1 MAKLP
6 DDRVFSPP
14 LRGASRAARVAA
26 RRMGKRFW
34 NPDFP
39 FDPGRMPVFYGW
51 IILVASTVGIV
62 ASLPGQTMGVS
73 VFTEA
78 LMANLELTRVQ
89 LSLAYL
95 IGTTASALLLPRGG
109 RLLDRYGAR
118 RTMTWAT
125 VLFGGALGL
134 MAGSDALARGV
145 RAVLGTEELWPVSL
159 VVIAVGFFLVRF
171 LGQGMV
177 TVTSRTMLG
186 KWFDRRRG
194 LVFAVSG
201 VAISFSFSAAPQ
213 PLNSLIE
220 AVGWREAYLGMGGV
234 MVLGL
239 AGFGWLV
246 FRDNPEECGLE
257 MDGGPGEAAGKAENP
272 DRVMVRDLT
281 RAEAVRTFSFWAFN
295 LGTAWQALAI
305 TAYTFHV
312 VSIGEEA
319 GLDKAGVLGLFLP
332 MAMVGVFTNFFS
344 GWLGDKTRAKYV
356 LMLLTSGLT
365 VAGLG
370 MAWMAEPLGRGL
382 LIGGLG
388 VSGGAFQTCIG
399 LVWPRYFGRTH
410 LGAISG
416 LNMATIVLASAV
428 GPFAF
433 SLSKD
438 FAGSYQV
445 GFLATAVVPAMLTI
459 AALWAGN
466 PQRRLA
472 AARAA

>member
-1 MAKLP
+1 MAKLGS
-6 DDRVFSPP
+6 VAHFSALARPEP
-14 LRGASRAARVAA
+14 RDEGRGSRK
-26 RRMGKRFW
+26 MGARFW
-34 NPDFP
+34 STDFP
-39 FDPGRMPVFYGW
+39 FRPGRFPIFYGW
-51 IILVASTVGIV
+51 MILIAATVGIV

-73 VFTEA
+73 VFTES

-95 IGTTASALLLPRGG
+95 IGTTGSGLLLPRGG
-109 RLLDRYGAR
+109 RLLDRFGAR
-118 RTMTWAT
+118 RTMTVAT
-125 VLFGGALGL
+125 VLFGGVLAL
-134 MAGSDALARGV
+134 MAASDSVARGV
-145 RAVLGTEELWPVSL
+145 RAALGTSELWPVSL
-159 VVIAVGFFLVRF
+159 VVMAVGFFLVRF

-194 LVFAVSG
+194 LVLAVSG

-220 AVGWREAYLGMGGV
+220 AVGWRGAYLGMGGV
-234 MVLGL
+234 MVVVV
-239 AGFGWLV
+239 AGFAWAV

-257 MDGGPGEAAGKAENP
+257 MDGGPGKATGKPENP
-272 DRVMVRDLT
+272 DRLIVRDLT

-295 LGTAWQALAI
+295 FATAWQALAI

-319 GLDKAGVLGLFLP
+319 GLDKSAVLGLFLP

-344 GWLGDKTRAKYV
+344 GWVADKTRAKYV
-356 LMLLTSGLT
+356 LMLLTTGLT
-365 VAGLG
+365 AAGLG
-370 MAWMAEPLGRGL
+370 MAWMAEPIGRWL
-382 LIGGLG
+382 LIAGLG
-388 VSGGAFQTCIG
+388 TSGGAFQTCIG

-416 LNMATIVLASAV
+416 LNMSTIVLASAV

-438 FAGSYQV
+438 WLGSYHV
-445 GFLATAVVPAMLTI
+445 GFLATAVVPATLTI
-459 AALWAGN
+459 AAFWADN

-472 AARAA
+472 ASRAV